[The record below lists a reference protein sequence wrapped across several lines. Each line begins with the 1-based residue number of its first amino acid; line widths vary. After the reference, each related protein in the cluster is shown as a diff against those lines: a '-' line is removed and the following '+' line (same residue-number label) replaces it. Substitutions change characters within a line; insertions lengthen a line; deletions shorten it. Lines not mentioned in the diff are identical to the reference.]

1 MTELSTQKTPVALCA
16 YSMPHLMGYLP
27 TQAGERIAEPLTPL
41 GLMDAAQE
49 RGLTGVEFPLAA
61 RVPSFDGAVV
71 EVASFAGD
79 LRAELA
85 KRELDLIAD
94 YGAILDN
101 PAQHLRDYLSLAAE
115 MGAKV
120 VRATL
125 SHILCGDRRGLTG
138 GWEAY
143 LEALAQRLREVLPH
157 AETLGIALAVE
168 NHQDATSDDLLRL
181 HAMSGESPAYGITLD
196 AGNPLSVGEDPV
208 EFAQRIA
215 PLIRHAHLKDYTIHF
230 APEGYRLVRCAAG
243 DGVVDFPAIL
253 DILKG
258 NGHTILPAI
267 EIAAQATRTIPL
279 LEADWWACYPPTPS
293 TRLIPALQ
301 ILWAKGRP
309 SEEPYSSAWER
320 GDGSEAVAAE
330 EWDCVR
336 RSAAYFQSLAAGA
349 P

>member
-1 MTELSTQKTPVALCA
+1 MMESSAAKIPIALCA

-27 TQAGERIAEPLTPL
+27 TRAGEKIAHPLTPL
-41 GLMDAAQE
+41 ELMDAAQKM
-49 RGLTGVEFPLAA
+49 GLTGVEFPLSA

-71 EVASFAGD
+71 ETASFAGD
-79 LRAELA
+79 LREELA
-85 KRELDLIAD
+85 SRKLSLIAD

-101 PAQHLRDYLSLAAE
+101 EAQHLKDYLSLAAA

-125 SHILCGDRRGLTG
+125 SHILCGDRRGMAG

-157 AETLGIALAVE
+157 AESLEIGLAVE

-181 HAMSGESPAYGITLD
+181 YSRSGESPAYGVTLD
-196 AGNPLSVGEDPV
+196 AGNPLAVGEDPV
-208 EFAQRIA
+208 EFARRIA
-215 PLIRHAHLKDYTIHF
+215 HLIRHIHLKDYTLHF

-253 DILKG
+253 QIVRG
-258 NGHTILPAI
+258 NGHDVLPSI
-267 EIAAQATRTIPL
+267 EIAAQATRTVPL
-279 LEADWWACYPPTPS
+279 LESTWWACYPPSQSSHLPS
-293 TRLIPALQ
+293 ALRV
-301 ILWAKGRP
+301 LWAKGRP
-309 SEEPYSSAWER
+309 AEAPYSSAWER
-320 GDGSEAVAAE
+320 GEDSAAVAAE

-336 RSAAYFQSLAAGA
+336 RSAAYFAAL